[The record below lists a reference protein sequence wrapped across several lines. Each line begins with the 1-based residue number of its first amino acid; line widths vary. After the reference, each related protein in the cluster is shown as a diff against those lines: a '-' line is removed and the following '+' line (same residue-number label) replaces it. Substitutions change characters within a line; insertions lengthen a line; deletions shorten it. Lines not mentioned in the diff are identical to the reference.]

1 MVASFDTLDAFHKIS
16 GLKVNNEKTEVL
28 WIGASSGNQQE
39 FLPER
44 NLKWAKES
52 VKALGV
58 WLSTIISKVLSLNYN
73 DKIEKNP
80 EYNRK
85 LGDAALHAPWENY
98 SHKNLSRIP
107 AGVHLDAISNT
118 QQRP

>member
-44 NLKWAKES
+44 SLKWAKDS
-52 VKALGV
+52 VKTMHMGV
-58 WLSTIISKVLSLNYN
+58 WFSTIITKAWSLNYN
-73 DKIEKNP
+73 DKIVKIQSITESWAT
-80 EYNRK
+80 RRLTL
-85 LGDAALHAPWENY
+85 LGQITVIKTFLASQLVYILTPLPTH
-98 SHKNLSRIP
+98 H
-107 AGVHLDAISNT
+107 
-118 QQRP
+118 

>member
-28 WIGASSGNQQE
+28 WIGASCGSQKE

-44 NLKWAKES
+44 NLKWAKDS

-58 WLSTIISKVLSLNYN
+58 WFLTIMTKALSLNYN
-73 DKIEKNP
+73 DKIEKIQSIK
-80 EYNRK
+80 ESWATRRLTL
-85 LGDAALHAPWENY
+85 LGKITVTKTFLA
-98 SHKNLSRIP
+98 S
-107 AGVHLDAISNT
+107 
-118 QQRP
+118 